1 MTHPLDALG
10 DPHRRHVLWSLREG
24 GRPVGE
30 IAAGMPI
37 SRPAVSRHL
46 RILKDAG
53 LVEERAE
60 GTRRIYRIAEA
71 GAAAVGV
78 YLESVWGSAAARFQL
93 LADNTTESI
102 GPGESR
108 DPHADMRPETQS

>member
-10 DPHRRHVLWSLREG
+10 DAHRRAVLSLLRDG
-24 GRPVGE
+24 GLPVGQ
-30 IAAGMPI
+30 IAAAMPI

-60 GTRRIYRIAEA
+60 GTRRLYELA
-71 GAAAVGV
+71 GEGAHAVDS
-78 YLESVWGSAAARFQL
+78 YLRSVWGEAATRFRL
-93 LADNTTESI
+93 FAENSTPPT
-102 GPGESR
+102 R
-108 DPHADMRPETQS
+108 RPR